1 MNTRLRPSIAR
12 AAVYGVALVVALLLP
27 RVLYPVLALDII
39 LWGLF
44 AVSVDLL
51 LGFGGLLSFGHAAFW
66 GSSAYAAGI
75 AAKRIGVAFPVAVL
89 IGTAVAIVLA
99 LPIGYLSIRRQGI
112 YFAMVTLA
120 FAQMIYYIVNQW
132 RGLTGGENGLQS
144 IPRTFPGAD
153 LSGARTF
160 YYVALPIAL
169 LGYVIAFRV
178 VHSPFGHV
186 LVAIRDNEPRAQA
199 LGYPTRWYKLIGF
212 VISAGLAGMAGSLF
226 SLSRGLADLDYAR
239 WTTSGQVVIMTIL
252 GGVGTLWGGVVGAV
266 IVLVLRDWLSKR
278 PELLG
283 VVTGLV
289 FAIIVLGFRR
299 GILGTL
305 LFGWQSRRPGTPIR
319 TQETEATRAEP
330 PPVSL
335 PEAER
340 SGTSGS

>member
-1 MNTRLRPSIAR
+1 MRMSGPLSPLRIAM
-12 AAVYGVALVVALLLP
+12 YGVALLLALLLP
-27 RVLYPVLALDII
+27 HLIYPVLALDIV

-66 GSSAYAAGI
+66 GSAAYAAGL
-75 AAKRIGVAFPVAVL
+75 AAKRLDVAFPLAVL
-89 IGTAVAIVLA
+89 IGTIAAIVLA
-99 LPIGYLSIRRQGI
+99 IPIGYLSIRRQGI

-120 FAQMIYYIVNQW
+120 FAQMIYYIINQW
-132 RGLTGGENGLQS
+132 RDVTGGENGLQS
-144 IPRTFPGAD
+144 IPRTLPGVD
-153 LSGARTF
+153 LGSATTF

-169 LGYVIAFRV
+169 LGYAVAFRV

-186 LVAIRDNEPRAQA
+186 LGAIRDNEARAQA

-212 VISAGLAGMAGSLF
+212 VISAGLAGLAGSLF
-226 SLSRGLADLDYAR
+226 SLSRGLADLDYVR

-252 GGVGTLWGGVVGAV
+252 GGVGTLWGGVIGAV
-266 IVLVLRDWLSKR
+266 IVLILRDWLSKR

-283 VVTGLV
+283 IVTGLV

-305 LFGWQSRRPGTPIR
+305 LHWWQNRRPGAPSRPQPIDAVR
-319 TQETEATRAEP
+319 PEP
-330 PPVSL
+330 PTVPVTE
-335 PEAER
+335 PER
-340 SGTSGS
+340 GVTGGS